1 MTAEPT
7 VLLVD
12 DQPRVVE
19 AFAHWLGDDYEV
31 RRATDGEEALE
42 RVDDTVDVVLLDR
55 RMPEMSGDEVLAALR
70 RQNYD
75 VRAAMVT
82 AADPEFDLVGMEF
95 DDYVTKP
102 VDGEELVETVE
113 GLLALREYSDLQLEL
128 SSKRVKHSVLA
139 GEKRRVELE
148 ESEEF
153 RALEDE
159 ITELERRLDSIET
172 SHPRYE
178 SQFERIQ

>member
-1 MTAEPT
+1 M
-7 VLLVD
+7 L
-12 DQPRVVE
+12 VVE
-19 AFAHWLGDDYEV
+19 DEREVADLYRAWLDDRYVV
-31 RRATDGEEALE
+31 RTATDGATALE
-42 RVDDTVDVVLLDR
+42 RVDDCVDVALLDR

-172 SHPRYE
+172 EHPNYAT
-178 SQFERIQ
+178 QFERIR